1 MNEDNEK
8 MYALLIDA
16 DNISPKYLNIIL
28 SEAKEF
34 GIISIRR
41 IYGDWTDSAK
51 SSWKEVL
58 LENSI
63 TPMQQY
69 TYTTGKN
76 SSDSAMIIDAMDIL
90 YTNDVAGFILASSD
104 SDFTRLA
111 MRLREA
117 GKDIIGMGE
126 SKTPAPFVKACRI
139 FKTLDVLYNAT
150 RKLKKADRALAK
162 TKGPAAESAS
172 QVPLPNSVPGREAAA
187 AEKEPVV
194 EKEST
199 AEKEITTEKENGGSA
214 LPITS
219 IDVIRSTIIELVES
233 KADDDGWLFLGHLG
247 NYILKEYP
255 DFDCRNYGC
264 RKFADLVKSCDKLEI
279 RSERANQ
286 GRVKLMYAR
295 VK

>member
-41 IYGDWTDSAK
+41 IYGDWTDSSK

-150 RKLKKADRALAK
+150 RKLKKADKASAK
-162 TKGPAAESAS
+162 AKASAAENGAHENTTSMNT
-172 QVPLPNSVPGREAAA
+172 VP
-187 AEKEPVV
+187 EKENN
-194 EKEST
+194 T
-199 AEKEITTEKENGGSA
+199 AEKEIVTEKENTVEKENAAGA

-264 RKFADLVKSCDKLEI
+264 RKFADLVKSCDRLEI